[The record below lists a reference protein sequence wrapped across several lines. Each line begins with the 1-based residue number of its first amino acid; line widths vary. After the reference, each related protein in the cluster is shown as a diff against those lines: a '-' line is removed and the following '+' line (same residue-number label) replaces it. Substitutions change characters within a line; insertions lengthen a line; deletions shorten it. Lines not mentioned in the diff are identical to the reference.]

1 MIFYLDASA
10 VVAPLR
16 SRVTAADFIARL
28 TRKHKNRTIW
38 CDFVV
43 FYRENSLKT
52 DYFVT
57 LCFDVKIN
65 TQDLTYE
72 R

>member
-28 TRKHKNRTIW
+28 TRKHKNRTIAL
-38 CDFVV
+38 FGVILL
-43 FYRENSLKT
+43 F
-52 DYFVT
+52 FIA
-57 LCFDVKIN
+57 KIA
-65 TQDLTYE
+65 
-72 R
+72 